1 MNTEFPKKVADNV
14 TLFSPD
20 PIVYVVDDFLSHDE
34 CQEFINCSQNK
45 LQRATVVGLD
55 KEQKLDSRTNKFAWL
70 AHDSTEI
77 IHEVS
82 KRLSILVQ
90 VPIRNAEMF
99 QVVHY
104 ESGTEYKPHFD
115 SFDRSTEL
123 GKKYWEPG
131 GQRMIT
137 ALIYLNDVENGGAT
151 SFPEL
156 DISIKPKKG
165 NVLVFHN
172 TIPETTNIHPK
183 SLHAGM
189 PVSNGEKWAA
199 NLWFRENLRY

>member
-131 GQRMIT
+131 GQPDR
-137 ALIYLNDVENGGAT
+137 
-151 SFPEL
+151 SFG
-156 DISIKPKKG
+156 SG
-165 NVLVFHN
+165 
-172 TIPETTNIHPK
+172 
-183 SLHAGM
+183 S
-189 PVSNGEKWAA
+189 
-199 NLWFRENLRY
+199 